1 MTEYWVSQG
10 NKWCDFCKIFIT
22 NNPLSIRT
30 HDLGTKHKECVA
42 KRLSSMRKESAA
54 KEKEQKDAVKALA
67 QIESKANS
75 SYQKDLASFKAG
87 SSSNQQS
94 GGFPAEFSKNA
105 KDWEYDAAS
114 GYYYNLTNGYYYD
127 SNSRLYY
134 TNEIG
139 KWVKHEEAFPASH
152 VANNASVN
160 KGGSPPGLVV
170 SKSPKS
176 GRSVKGVPSSIGV
189 GKRKRADDK
198 PKVVSK
204 EEVAALKAR
213 EAARKRVDER
223 EKNLLGLYNSY

>member
-1 MTEYWVSQG
+1 M
-10 NKWCDFCKIFIT
+10 K
-22 NNPLSIRT
+22 
-30 HDLGTKHKECVA
+30 
-42 KRLSSMRKESAA
+42 
-54 KEKEQKDAVKALA
+54 
-67 QIESKANS
+67 
-75 SYQKDLASFKAG
+75 
-87 SSSNQQS
+87 
-94 GGFPAEFSKNA
+94 
-105 KDWEYDAAS
+105 
-114 GYYYNLTNGYYYD
+114 
-127 SNSRLYY
+127 
-134 TNEIG
+134 IG